1 MLLSAPFGAPL
12 GVATPL
18 LPRTWDPS
26 AVTGSVDWSAVD
38 IKNRNESE
46 VLVLDWDNV
55 PMTSPS
61 CRVVSRDSDVSM
73 LEVRRNV
80 PVADSLPRSW
90 ESAQSIPS
98 DPADQDCGA
107 TYHKSRLAFTFGM
120 CCCTF
125 WSDVPGFD
133 KVDLPRERRQESCNK
148 EFPAHPPV
156 ELHAAHKRAASKCR
170 FAIALS
176 GYVSN
181 PDTVPCVLES
191 IEKHVL
197 VDEQVCAVAY
207 LETSSSFVGAVSSI
221 IASKSWMLNYV
232 VEASDQE
239 ASNKDAAV
247 AECTGGAF
255 EDFFDRAGET
265 LDVERFGSD
274 AYDKVKGTFRHMHR
288 KIWLAQ
294 RMARRLD
301 APLELIA
308 RMRVDGVP
316 QAGRAASR
324 SSQAALVYGRGG
336 KLVVASSSLVANSSL
351 LTTNSSSEPS
361 AEDFTM
367 DWEKVKRRSL
377 GRTPQVLV
385 QDVMTNGP
393 LGTRHVQHARGVPA
407 SMRCWADDEFAIG
420 PPDLMDD
427 YSSMYP
433 DFQMMLPYLPIYSEV
448 PWGTAERLMANHL
461 HLRGVRFDTSFDL
474 PYKFSSTV
482 RGLCNGYV
490 DV

>member
-1 MLLSAPFGAPL
+1 MSMLLSASLGAPL
-12 GVATPL
+12 GVAAPL

-26 AVTGSVDWSAVD
+26 AVTGPVDWSAMD
-38 IKNRNESE
+38 AMNRNESE
-46 VLVLDWDNV
+46 VRMLDWDEA
-55 PMTSPS
+55 PMASPS
-61 CRVVSRDSDVSM
+61 CKVLSPAESGADVSM
-73 LEVRRNV
+73 LELSRNV
-80 PVADSLPRSW
+80 PAADSLPRSW
-90 ESAQSIPS
+90 KSAQLIPS

-107 TYHKSRLAFTFGM
+107 KYSKSRLAFTFGM

-133 KVDLPRERRQESCNK
+133 KVDLSRKQRQESCDK

-156 ELHAAHKRAASKCR
+156 ELHAAQKGAASKCR
-170 FAIALS
+170 FAVALS

-191 IEKHVL
+191 MEKHVI

-207 LETSSSFVGAVSSI
+207 LETSSSLVDAVRST
-221 IASKSWMLNYV
+221 IASKPWMLNYV

-239 ASNKDAAV
+239 ASEKDAAV

-265 LDVERFGSD
+265 LDAERFGSD

-316 QAGRAASR
+316 QAGK
-324 SSQAALVYGRGG
+324 AALQ
-336 KLVVASSSLVANSSL
+336 SSGAELL

-361 AEDFTM
+361 AADFKM
-367 DWEKVKRRSL
+367 DWERVKRRSYV
-377 GRTPQVLV
+377 GGAPQVLV

-393 LGTRHVQHARGVPA
+393 LGTRHVQHSRGVPT

-433 DFQMMLPYLPIYSEV
+433 DFQMMLPYVPIYSEV
-448 PWGTAERLMANHL
+448 LPWGTAERLLANHL

-474 PYKFSSTV
+474 PYKFSTTI
-482 RGLCNGYV
+482 RGLCNGYR
-490 DV
+490 DD